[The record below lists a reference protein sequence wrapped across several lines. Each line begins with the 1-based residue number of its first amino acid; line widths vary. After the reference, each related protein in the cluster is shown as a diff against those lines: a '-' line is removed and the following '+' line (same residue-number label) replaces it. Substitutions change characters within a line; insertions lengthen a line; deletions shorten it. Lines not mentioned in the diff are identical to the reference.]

1 MTEYRPQKTR
11 DEKNGAARSA
21 LRIKTSLERASEA
34 LASHHEREV
43 RPTLAAAVRSIGQGA
58 PGIARA
64 LAPLRRLSGGPGAPT
79 RRAAAGRA
87 GVGGGAEPYRA
98 LVATSDT
105 EGEA

>member
-1 MTEYRPQKTR
+1 MTKRAEVGSSTR
-11 DEKNGAARSA
+11 LPRRSASTACSAGWSKKNSAARSA

-79 RRAAAGRA
+79 RR
-87 GVGGGAEPYRA
+87 PLTPTLYP
-98 LVATSDT
+98 
-105 EGEA
+105 